1 VGTTAQIRTIIEDPT
16 LTYRQ
21 RVQRLAIAAEEQL
34 EPPLVSDACR
44 RAQVDG
50 LVCDLHEGPAPYRP
64 RYLLPDY
71 ERVLRQ
77 GSDFLELD
85 PAKDVDDALMALVV
99 TYANVPSITGYPV
112 WLGDVDALLEPYV
125 EDLDDVELRG
135 RIRRFWIT
143 LDRVLPDAFV
153 HANIGPADARVG
165 RAVLS
170 VAREL
175 RQVVPNLTLKVD
187 PLLTPD
193 DLVLDAVRTVFECG
207 GPHFVNDPMMVTDLG
222 RYGVASCYNSLPVG
236 GGSHTLVRLDLRA
249 SALAHHGDIRSYL
262 DTTLPRH
269 VELAGELIEAR
280 IRYLVERARFFE
292 HAWLVREGLVTL
304 DRMTAMFGIFGLAEA
319 VDVLLERELVERC
332 RGYGHDP
339 IADHLAADVV
349 ARVHELVAERPEPW
363 CDASGGRALLH
374 SQAGIDSDT
383 GTTAG
388 TRVKVG
394 DEPPLLR
401 HLRAVTPHHRHCAA
415 GISDVLAFDDTARR
429 NPEAVV
435 DVIRGAFRT
444 GMRDL
449 TFNLDSND
457 FIRITGYLVRRSDLA
472 HVEGGARHA
481 STVLGAGSVAGSH
494 VDDRAPK
501 RVGCL
506 ERDPGAAG

>member
-1 VGTTAQIRTIIEDPT
+1 MEAAAEIRAIVEDPT

-21 RVQRLAIAAEEQL
+21 RVQRLAMAAEAQL
-34 EPPLVSDACR
+34 EPPSVGDACGAALR
-44 RAQVDG
+44 DR
-50 LVCDLHEGPAPYRP
+50 LICDLHEGPAPYRP

-71 ERVLRQ
+71 GRVLRD

-85 PAKDVDDALMALVV
+85 PAKDVDDALMALVA

-125 EDLDDVELRG
+125 DDLDDVELRA
-135 RIRRFWIT
+135 RLRRFWIT
-143 LDRVLPDAFV
+143 LDRLLPDAFV
-153 HANIGPADARVG
+153 HANIGPAPTRVG

-187 PLLTPD
+187 PLETPD

-207 GPHFVNDPMMVTDLG
+207 GPHFVNHPMMVADLG
-222 RYGVASCYNSLPVG
+222 RYGVASCYNSLPAG
-236 GGSHTLVRLDLRA
+236 GGSHTLVRLDLHA
-249 SALAHHGDIRSYL
+249 SALAHHGGVASYL
-262 DTTLPRH
+262 ALTLPRH
-269 VELAGELIEAR
+269 VELASELIEAR
-280 IRYLVERARFFE
+280 IRYLVEHAAFFE
-292 HAWLVREGLVTL
+292 HSWLAREGLVSL

-319 VDVLLERELVERC
+319 VDVLLARDHVAAGE
-332 RGYGHDP
+332 GYGHDP
-339 IADHLAADVV
+339 IADHLAAEVV
-349 ARVHELVAERPEPW
+349 ATIDDLVRARPQPW
-363 CDASGGRALLH
+363 CAGSGDRALLH
-374 SQAGIDSDT
+374 SQAGIDSDV

-394 DEPPLLR
+394 EEPPLLR
-401 HLRAVTPHHRHCAA
+401 HLRAVTPHHRHCPA

-429 NPEAVV
+429 NPDAIV

-444 GMRDL
+444 GMRDV

-457 FIRITGYLVRRSDLA
+457 FVRITGYLVRKSDLA
-472 HVEGGARHA
+472 HVEEGVRHA

-494 VDDRAPK
+494 VDQRAPK
-501 RVGCL
+501 RVACV
-506 ERDPGAAG
+506 ERDPGGAG